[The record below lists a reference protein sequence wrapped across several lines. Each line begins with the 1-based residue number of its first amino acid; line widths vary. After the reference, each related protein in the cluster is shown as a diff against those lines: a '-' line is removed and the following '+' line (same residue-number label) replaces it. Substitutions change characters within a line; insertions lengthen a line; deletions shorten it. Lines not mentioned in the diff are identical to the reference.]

1 MFLRRAEKKVE
12 HSILNLYPALYV
24 PSPDEK
30 VYFFL
35 HSDGSHVLQKSGQP
49 KCIILSD
56 SELPDYLYE
65 HHLRLTTKS
74 SIVR

>member
-12 HSILNLYPALYV
+12 HSILNLYPTLYV
-24 PSPDEK
+24 PSPNEK

-35 HSDGSHVLQKSGQP
+35 HNDGSHVLQKSGQP

-56 SELPDYLYE
+56 SELPSYLHE
-65 HHLRLTTKS
+65 HNLQLTTKS
-74 SIVR
+74 TIVR